1 MWKQEQVDVTKKFP
15 ETTEVKSELSTDDLR
30 IWAELWAAVHTD
42 HYACYYEEAVAEHL
56 VSRWRLLD
64 TITKFLTALTA
75 SGSTVAAWSVWTSP
89 TGGHASWAIL
99 SGLAAVISLVHM
111 SLGISDRIKEDTLI
125 FSIFQQLR
133 LDLEIMKKK
142 MRLRQNETLTAY
154 LNDYR
159 DITSKF
165 GKAYALKRPDFFLT
179 LKREKMIQTDI
190 NTRLGLE

>member
-1 MWKQEQVDVTKKFP
+1 
-15 ETTEVKSELSTDDLR
+15 
-30 IWAELWAAVHTD
+30 
-42 HYACYYEEAVAEHL
+42 
-56 VSRWRLLD
+56 
-64 TITKFLTALTA
+64 
-75 SGSTVAAWSVWTSP
+75 
-89 TGGHASWAIL
+89 
-99 SGLAAVISLVHM
+99 M

-159 DITSKF
+159 EITSKF

-179 LKREKMIQTDI
+179 LKREKMIQADI
-190 NTRLGLE
+190 NKRLGLE